1 MQKNNE
7 KIFKNEKAVLLILKK
22 LSKVYKDDIA
32 LKYNSPI
39 ELLIAVILSA
49 QCTDKVV
56 NEVTEKLF
64 KKYKT
69 VRDFASCDIE
79 SFKKD
84 IKSTGFF
91 NNKAK
96 NIKETCRIILD
107 EFNGVVP
114 NTMED
119 LIKLRG
125 VGRKTANIILS
136 TIYNK
141 NEGIAVDTHMLRINY
156 RIGLTTSD
164 SDAVKVEEEL
174 MKIVPQK
181 YWNKYT
187 HLIINH
193 GRAICMARKPECD
206 ICPIKDLCEKR
217 GVKNN

>member
-1 MQKNNE
+1 MSSTNN
-7 KIFKNEKAVLLILKK
+7 KKTVLLILKN
-22 LSKVYKDDIA
+22 LSKIYKDDIV

-69 VRDFASCDIE
+69 AKDFANCDIE
-79 SFKKD
+79 NLKRD

-96 NIKETCRIILD
+96 NIKETCRIISD
-107 EFNGVVP
+107 EFNGNVP
-114 NTMED
+114 DTMES
-119 LIKLRG
+119 LIKLKG

-156 RIGLTTSD
+156 RIGLTTSNN
-164 SDAVKVEEEL
+164 DATKVEKEL
-174 MKIVPQK
+174 MEIVPRK

-193 GRAICMARKPECD
+193 GRAICIARKPSCD
-206 ICPIKDLCEKR
+206 ICPIENLCEKR
-217 GVKNN
+217 DVKSN

>member
-1 MQKNNE
+1 MNSTNN
-7 KIFKNEKAVLLILKK
+7 KKTVLLILKN
-22 LSKVYKDDIA
+22 LSKIYKDDIA

-49 QCTDKVV
+49 QCTDRVV

-69 VRDFASCDIE
+69 VKDFANCDIE
-79 SFKKD
+79 NLKRD

-107 EFNGVVP
+107 EFNGIVP

-164 SDAVKVEEEL
+164 SDATKVEKEL
-174 MKIVPQK
+174 MEIVPRE

-193 GRAICMARKPECD
+193 GRAICIARKPSCD
-206 ICPIKDLCEKR
+206 ICPIENLCEKR
-217 GVKNN
+217 DVKIIKK